1 MTSQD
6 NKDESQSSGGGRK
19 SSTARPQ
26 EQALNCPRCDSPN
39 TKFCYYNNYSL
50 SQPRHFCKTCR
61 RYWTKGGALRNVPI
75 GGGCRK
81 NKKIK
86 TSSSSRFSGDSK
98 DTISGSSD
106 IGGLK
111 FFHGLSPAMDFQLG
125 GLNFPR
131 LSNTSTSGGSIFNQF
146 SSFGDISSTTN
157 SAANIGS
164 SSCFSLDPSG
174 SCSGSLLGF
183 SNFPFTSSML
193 KQGTTG
199 VQEMGSIGVRHGT
212 MTSSIESLS
221 SLNQDLHWK
230 LQQQRLAMLFGGEN
244 QKENIVSSS
253 IPLENQNQIQKPQPI
268 LFQNLEI
275 SSSKQQQE
283 DQEAAAFG
291 NTNINSRK
299 DCSTGSGNNLA
310 TEWFF
315 DNSFGVN
322 PTSTN
327 SSNGNAND
335 QNANNWNSIQAWSNL
350 NQYSTL
356 P

>member
-1 MTSQD
+1 MLDKKRIRMMETTS
-6 NKDESQSSGGGRK
+6 GR
-19 SSTARPQ
+19 ST
-26 EQALNCPRCDSPN
+26 
-39 TKFCYYNNYSL
+39 
-50 SQPRHFCKTCR
+50 R

-86 TSSSSRFSGDSK
+86 ISSSSRFSGDSK

-125 GLNFPR
+125 GINFPR

-164 SSCFSLDPSG
+164 S
-174 SCSGSLLGF
+174 
-183 SNFPFTSSML
+183 
-193 KQGTTG
+193 TTG
-199 VQEMGSIGVRHGT
+199 VQEMGSIGVHHGT

-275 SSSKQQQE
+275 SSSKQEEE